1 MNRKIPRRQFL
12 HLAAGAIALPTV
24 SRNARAQAWPT
35 RTVRW
40 VVGAPPGG
48 ALDVVARIMGQ
59 WLSDRLGQPVVIEN
73 RIGAAGIVA
82 AESVAPPP
90 RTATR
95 FFSCRCRWGS
105 TRRSMKGAVAAAV
118 ASH

>member
-1 MNRKIPRRQFL
+1 MNRKIPRRHFL
-12 HLAAGAIALPTV
+12 HLAAGGIALPAV

-82 AESVAPPP
+82 AESVARAPADGYTLFLVPV
-90 RTATR
+90 
-95 FFSCRCRWGS
+95 
-105 TRRSMKGAVAAAV
+105 SMAVNPSV
-118 ASH
+118 YEKLSY